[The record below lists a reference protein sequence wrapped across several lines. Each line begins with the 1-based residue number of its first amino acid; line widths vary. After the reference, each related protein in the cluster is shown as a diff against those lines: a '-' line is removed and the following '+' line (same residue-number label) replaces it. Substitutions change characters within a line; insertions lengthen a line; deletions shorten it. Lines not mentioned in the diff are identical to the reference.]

1 MMTHEAIPANRWLQ
15 GHRLVQTIDAIS
27 VWVGRAGA
35 VLVAVLTAIVCYEV
49 FSRYVLNS
57 PHDWAFDASY
67 MLFGTSFMLAGAYA
81 LAKSAHVRGD
91 LIYAG
96 LSARTQAALDLV
108 LYVLFFIP
116 GVLALVIGGYSFAID
131 SWAIGEGSPYSLDGV
146 PVYPFKAMIPIAG
159 AVLLLQA
166 VAEILRCVLCLRE
179 GEWPERASDVNEV
192 DLDKIQATLNATEDA
207 TR

>member
-96 LSARTQAALDLV
+96 LSARW
-108 LYVLFFIP
+108 LFVCHRLL
-116 GVLALVIGGYSFAID
+116 GHWRRLAL
-131 SWAIGEGSPYSLDGV
+131 L
-146 PVYPFKAMIPIAG
+146 AG
-159 AVLLLQA
+159 WSAGLSVQGNDPDCRRGAA
-166 VAEILRCVLCLRE
+166 VA
-179 GEWPERASDVNEV
+179 GSG
-192 DLDKIQATLNATEDA
+192 
-207 TR
+207 